1 MLNYLL
7 SFKSDSSPIQV
18 QQGQG
23 CPVIVLAVEPAL
35 PQVSVYALLEVDSL
49 HQALARVFEPQLD
62 RAGDALADRYRLGL
76 YRDLAPFLDQLE
88 TRLPDCLI
96 LQDGPNFDSLIMKL
110 RQRSILLPVVILEAN
125 LPISEPTIY
134 TSDFAPLRRYHSAER
149 FIDATAIAHIDQSID
164 QAIAQFLRLTPPIP
178 LTRPIDSS
186 QSPLQAQQRRLANK
200 LQERLRYLGVYY
212 KRDARQFLRS
222 LPASQAQA
230 TFAELKTLY
239 QQIILSYFAENDSL
253 NALID
258 EFVSIAF
265 FADLSVTQ
273 VVEIHMELMDSF
285 FKQLK
290 LEGRSEEILVDYRL
304 TLIDVMAH
312 LCEMYRRSI
321 PRES

>member
-1 MLNYLL
+1 
-7 SFKSDSSPIQV
+7 
-18 QQGQG
+18 
-23 CPVIVLAVEPAL
+23 VEPAL
-35 PQVSVYALLEVDSL
+35 PQVSVYGLIEMESL
-49 HQALARVFEPQLD
+49 HQSLAQVFAPD
-62 RAGDALADRYRLGL
+62 REGDNLADRYRLGL
-76 YRDLAPFLDQLE
+76 YQDSSSFLSQLE
-88 TRLPDCLI
+88 TRLPDCLL
-96 LQDGPNFDSLIMKL
+96 LQDGPNFDGLVKQL
-110 RQRSILLPVVILEAN
+110 RQRSILLPVVILETHR
-125 LPISEPTIY
+125 PTSEPSIY
-134 TSDFAPLRRYHSAER
+134 TSDFAPLRRYHSAELL
-149 FIDATAIAHIDQSID
+149 IDAAKLTAIDHSIDQAID
-164 QAIAQFLRLTPPIP
+164 QAIAQFLRLSPPIP
-178 LTRPIDSS
+178 LSRPIDSS

-212 KRDARQFLRS
+212 KRDTRQFLRS
-222 LPASQAQA
+222 LPTSQGQA
-230 TFAELKTLY
+230 IVANLKQLY
-239 QQIILSYFAENDSL
+239 QQIILSYFAEDDRL

-273 VVEIHMELMDSF
+273 IVEIHMELMDSF

>member
-1 MLNYLL
+1 MLNCLL
-7 SFKSDSSPIQV
+7 SFKS
-18 QQGQG
+18 
-23 CPVIVLAVEPAL
+23 IVLAVEPTL
-35 PQVSVYALLEVDSL
+35 PQVSVYALMEGDPL
-49 HQALARVFEPQLD
+49 HQSLAQVFAPQPD
-62 RAGDALADRYRLGL
+62 RDGDDLADRYRLGL
-76 YRDLAPFLDQLE
+76 YRESIPFLSQLE
-88 TRLPDCLI
+88 ARLPDCLI
-96 LQDGPNFDSLIMKL
+96 LQDGPNFDGLVKQL

-125 LPISEPTIY
+125 LPASEPTIY
-134 TSDFAPLRRYHSAER
+134 TSDFAPLRRYHSAEL
-149 FIDATAIAHIDQSID
+149 FIDATKLAQIDQSID
-164 QAIAQFLRLTPPIP
+164 QAIAQFLRLAPPIP
-178 LTRPIDSS
+178 LTRPIDRSSS

-212 KRDARQFLRS
+212 KRDASQFLRS

-230 TFAELKTLY
+230 TFAELKTRY
-239 QQIILSYFAENDSL
+239 QQIILSYFAEDDNL

-273 VVEIHMELMDSF
+273 IVEIHMELMDSF